1 MNPNS
6 GAFADQIIERFIP
19 LRRAVLFCI
28 SRGREGRDIGINRY
42 RPIEI
47 VFTDERDRKNERESS
62 WLLGQKCLSQG
73 RGVKV
78 ASSPLKRP
86 ATLVPCA
93 SAGFST
99 PERAPV
105 FVYTRLQADL
115 SGAWRIRV
123 WVKNGRFEAIPSRF
137 SPFSRRFSKSLK
149 THYFNPFIRRIEM
162 KFEEIGGNLV
172 D

>member
-19 LRRAVLFCI
+19 LRRSVLFCI

-73 RGVKV
+73 RGVEV
-78 ASSPLKRP
+78 ASSPLKQP

-123 WVKNGRFEAIPSRF
+123 PQSGSRTVV
-137 SPFSRRFSKSLK
+137 SKRYLRVSRHFLAVFRS
-149 THYFNPFIRRIEM
+149 R
-162 KFEEIGGNLV
+162 
-172 D
+172 

>member
-73 RGVKV
+73 RGVEV

-105 FVYTRLQADL
+105 FVYTRLQAERGEFE
-115 SGAWRIRV
+115 SGSRTVVSKRYLRV
-123 WVKNGRFEAIPSRF
+123 SRHF
-137 SPFSRRFSKSLK
+137 LAVFRSR
-149 THYFNPFIRRIEM
+149 
-162 KFEEIGGNLV
+162 
-172 D
+172 